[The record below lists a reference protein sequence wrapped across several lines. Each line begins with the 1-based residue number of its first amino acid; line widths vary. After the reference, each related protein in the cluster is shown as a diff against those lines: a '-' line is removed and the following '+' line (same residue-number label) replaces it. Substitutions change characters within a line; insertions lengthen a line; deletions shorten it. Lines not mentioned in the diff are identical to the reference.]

1 MPIPASLPLLNGIT
15 FYFFAG
21 LIVLSALGVVFHR
34 SIVYSALFL
43 LLCFL
48 SIAGFFVTLNAPF
61 IAAAEILVYAV
72 GLTIVLI
79 FGVMLTGD
87 IPPETLPGAIKVSP
101 LNRVFAV
108 VGTLLM
114 IDLLLAGIFNF
125 AYLQLGPLPGPLL
138 NVPERTAAMIS
149 LLPGAQAIMTDGGVT
164 HIGLLLFNQYAVPFE
179 LASVL
184 LLLAMV
190 GAILLSKRTY
200 PEEEGSL
207 ESLLPADFDSPREFE
222 DSETSPP
229 QLVGAQH

>member
-1 MPIPASLPLLNGIT
+1 MPIPSSLPLLSAIA

-21 LIVLSALGVVFHR
+21 LVVLSALGVVFHR
-34 SIVYSALFL
+34 SIVYSALLL

-48 SIAGFFVTLNAPF
+48 SIAGLFVTLNAPF

-87 IPPETLPGAIKVSP
+87 ISPEALPGAIKVSP
-101 LNRVFAV
+101 INRVFAV
-108 VGTLLM
+108 VGALLM
-114 IDLLLAGIFNF
+114 MDLLLAGIFNF
-125 AYLQLGPLPGPLL
+125 SALQLGPLPGPLL
-138 NVPERTAAMIS
+138 QIPQRTAAMIS

-207 ESLLPADFDSPREFE
+207 ESFLPADFDAPRVH
-222 DSETSPP
+222 DETDVSP
-229 QLVGAQH
+229 QLVGAQR